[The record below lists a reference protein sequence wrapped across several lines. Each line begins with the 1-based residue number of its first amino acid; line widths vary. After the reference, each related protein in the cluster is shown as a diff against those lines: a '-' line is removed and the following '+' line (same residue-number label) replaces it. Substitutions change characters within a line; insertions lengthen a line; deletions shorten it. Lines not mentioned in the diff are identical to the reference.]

1 MPEGPEIRRA
11 AQAVH
16 RGIAGAPVRLTLA
29 HPTLAPMERALRG
42 ARVESVSAR
51 SKAMLTRFS
60 TGDVLYSHNQLYGE
74 WVVDRPDEPLRHRAI
89 RLVLETSA
97 QRAVLY
103 SATDFAWLRHGEE
116 QMHPYIA
123 RLGPEVLDEATTVRD
138 IAARLALFP
147 RRRLADALL
156 DQQVLAGLGNYLRSE
171 IAFVARLN
179 PWRRLG
185 ELSDPERHRLALAIH
200 DITHRSFRT
209 DGVCVPAVLYREL
222 RRAGASFEAARF
234 FVFDRAQQPCR
245 DCGATIERAT
255 LGGRK
260 LFVCIACQAVFPLPA
275 ELRHGA

>member
-16 RGIAGAPVRLTLA
+16 RALVGAPVRLTLA
-29 HPTLAPMERALRG
+29 HPVLAPMERALRG
-42 ARVESVSAR
+42 ARIEAVTAR

-74 WVVDRPDEPLRHRAI
+74 WVVDRPDEPLRTRAI
-89 RLVLETSA
+89 RLVIETPA

-116 QMHPYIA
+116 GRHPYVA
-123 RLGPEVLDEATTVRD
+123 KLGPEVLDEATTVRD
-138 IAARLALFP
+138 LAARLAQFP

-156 DQQVLAGLGNYLRSE
+156 DQHVVAGLGNYLRSE
-171 IAFVARLN
+171 IAFEARLD

-185 ELSDPERHRLALAIH
+185 DLSDAERHRLAMAIH
-200 DITHRSFRT
+200 GIAHRSFRT
-209 DGVCVPAVLYREL
+209 DGVCVPTAQYRAL
-222 RRAGASFEAARF
+222 RQAGADYEAARF
-234 FVFDRAQQPCR
+234 FVFDRAGQPCR
-245 DCGATIERAT
+245 VCGATIERAT

-260 LFVCIACQAVFPLPA
+260 LFVCVACQRVFPLPA
-275 ELRHGA
+275 ELRH

>member
-16 RGIAGAPVRLTLA
+16 RGIAGQPVRMTLA
-29 HPTLAPMERALRG
+29 HPVLAAMERALRG
-42 ARVESVSAR
+42 ATVEAVSAR

-74 WVVDRPDEPLRHRAI
+74 WVVDRPDEPLRSRAI

-116 QMHPYIA
+116 DAHPYIA
-123 RLGPEVLDEATTVRD
+123 KLGPEVLGDATTVRD
-138 IAARLALFP
+138 IAARLAQFP
-147 RRRLADALL
+147 RRRIADALL

-171 IAFVARLN
+171 ITFVAKLN

-185 ELSDPERHRLALAIH
+185 ELSDAERHKLAKAVH

-209 DGVCVPAVLYREL
+209 DGVCVPNALYRAQ
-222 RRAGASFEAARF
+222 RRLGASFEAARF

-245 DCGATIERAT
+245 ECSATIERAT

-260 LFVCIACQAVFPLPA
+260 LFVCIACQGVFPLPD
-275 ELRHGA
+275 ELRH

>member
-16 RGIAGAPVRLTLA
+16 RGIAGQPLRMTLA
-29 HPTLAPMERALRG
+29 HPALAPMTRALRG
-42 ARVESVSAR
+42 ATVEAVSSR

-60 TGDVLYSHNQLYGE
+60 TGDVLYSHNQLYGQ
-74 WVVDRPDEPLRHRAI
+74 WVVDRPDEPLRSRAI

-116 QMHPYIA
+116 DAHPYIA
-123 RLGPEVLDEATTVRD
+123 KLGPEVLDDATTVRD
-138 IAARLALFP
+138 IAARLAQFP
-147 RRRLADALL
+147 RRRIADALL

-171 IAFVARLN
+171 IAFVAKLN

-185 ELSDPERHRLALAIH
+185 DLSDAERHRLAKATH

-209 DGVCVPAVLYREL
+209 DGVCVPNASYRAQ
-222 RRAGASFEAARF
+222 RQQGASFEAARF

-245 DCGATIERAT
+245 ECGATIERAT

-260 LFVCIACQAVFPLPA
+260 LFVCVACQGVFPLPD
-275 ELRHGA
+275 ELRH

>member
-16 RGIAGAPVRLTLA
+16 HGIAGQPLRMMLA
-29 HPTLAPMERALRG
+29 HPALAPMTRALRG
-42 ARVESVSAR
+42 ATVESVSAR

-74 WVVDRPDEPLRHRAI
+74 WVVDRPDEPLRSRAI

-103 SATDFAWLRHGEE
+103 SATDFAWLRHGVENA
-116 QMHPYIA
+116 HPYIA
-123 RLGPEVLDEATTVRD
+123 KLGPEVLDDATTVRD
-138 IAARLALFP
+138 IAARLAQFP
-147 RRRLADALL
+147 RRRIADALL

-171 IAFVARLN
+171 IAFVAKLN

-185 ELSDPERHRLALAIH
+185 ELSDAERHRLAKAVH

-209 DGVCVPAVLYREL
+209 EGVCVPNAMYRAQRQL
-222 RRAGASFEAARF
+222 GATFEAARF

-245 DCGATIERAT
+245 ECGATIERAT

-260 LFVCIACQAVFPLPA
+260 LFVCVACQGVFPLPD
-275 ELRHGA
+275 ELRH

>member
-16 RGIAGAPVRLTLA
+16 HAVAGQPLRMTLA
-29 HPTLAPMERALRG
+29 HPKLAVMERALRG
-42 ARVESVSAR
+42 AVIESVGAR

-74 WVVDRPDEPLRHRAI
+74 WVVNRPDEPLLARAI
-89 RLVLETSA
+89 RLVLDTGLS
-97 QRAVLY
+97 RAVLY
-103 SATDFAWLRHGEE
+103 SATDLVWLRRGAEM
-116 QMHPYIA
+116 QHPYLA
-123 RLGPEVLDEATTVRD
+123 SLGPEVLDDAVGVRD

-156 DQQVLAGLGNYLRSE
+156 DQRVLAGLGNYLRSE

-185 ELSDPERHRLALAIH
+185 ELSDIERHRLASAVH
-200 DITHRSFRT
+200 QVTHRSFRT
-209 DGVCVPAVLYREL
+209 DGVCVPTALYRAE
-222 RRAGASFEAARF
+222 RKAGATFEAARF
-234 FVFDRAQQPCR
+234 HVFDRAQQPCR
-245 DCGATIERAT
+245 VCGATIERGT

-260 LFVCIACQAVFPLPA
+260 LFVCVACQGVFPLPT
-275 ELRHGA
+275 ELRS

>member
-16 RGIAGAPVRLTLA
+16 CGIAGQPLRLTLA
-29 HPTLAPMERALRG
+29 HPALAPMERALRG
-42 ARVESVSAR
+42 AMVESVTAR

-74 WVVDRPDEPLRHRAI
+74 WVVDRPDEPLRGRAI
-89 RLVLETSA
+89 RLVMETRA

-116 QMHPYIA
+116 EVHPYLA
-123 RLGPEVLDEATTVRD
+123 KLGPEVLDEATSARD
-138 IAARLALFP
+138 IAARLAQFP
-147 RRRLADALL
+147 RRRIADALL

-171 IAFVARLN
+171 IAFVAKLN

-185 ELSDPERHRLALAIH
+185 ELGDAERHRLARAVH
-200 DITHRSFRT
+200 DITHRSFCT
-209 DGVCVPAVLYREL
+209 GGVCVPMALYRAQ
-222 RRAGASFEAARF
+222 RRQGAGFEAARF

-245 DCGATIERAT
+245 ECGAAIERAT
-255 LGGRK
+255 VGGRK
-260 LFVCIACQAVFPLPA
+260 LFVCIACQGVFPLPD
-275 ELRHGA
+275 ELRH

>member
-16 RGIAGAPVRLTLA
+16 RGIAGQPLRMTLA
-29 HPTLAPMERALRG
+29 HPALAPMTRALRG
-42 ARVESVSAR
+42 ATVESVSAR

-74 WVVDRPDEPLRHRAI
+74 WVVDRPDEPLRSRAI

-116 QMHPYIA
+116 AAHPYIA
-123 RLGPEVLDEATTVRD
+123 KLGPEVLDDATTVRD
-138 IAARLALFP
+138 IAARLAQFP
-147 RRRLADALL
+147 RRRISDALL

-185 ELSDPERHRLALAIH
+185 ELSDVERHRLAKAVH

-209 DGVCVPAVLYREL
+209 DGVCVPTALYRAQRQL
-222 RRAGASFEAARF
+222 GASFEAARF

-245 DCGATIERAT
+245 ECGATIERAT

-260 LFVCIACQAVFPLPA
+260 LFVCVACQGVFPLPD
-275 ELRHGA
+275 ELRH

>member
-11 AQAVH
+11 AQAVQ
-16 RGIAGAPVRLTLA
+16 RGIAGQPLRLTLA
-29 HPTLAPMERALRG
+29 HPALAPMERALRG
-42 ARVESVSAR
+42 AIVESVSAR

-74 WVVDRPDEPLRHRAI
+74 WVVDRPDEPLRARAI
-89 RLVLETSA
+89 RLVLEAPA

-116 QMHPYIA
+116 DAHPYIA
-123 RLGPEVLDEATTVRD
+123 KLGPEVLDEATSVRD
-138 IAARLALFP
+138 IAARLAQFP
-147 RRRLADALL
+147 RRRIAEALL

-171 IAFVARLN
+171 IAFVAKLN

-185 ELSDPERHRLALAIH
+185 ELGDTERHRLARVVH

-209 DGVCVPAVLYREL
+209 DGVCVPMALYRAQ
-222 RRAGASFEAARF
+222 RQQGADFESARF

-245 DCGATIERAT
+245 ECGAAIERAT

-260 LFVCIACQAVFPLPA
+260 LFVCVACQDVFPLPD
-275 ELRHGA
+275 ELRH

>member
-16 RGIAGAPVRLTLA
+16 RGIAGQPVRMTLA
-29 HPTLAPMERALRG
+29 HPALVPMERALRG
-42 ARVESVSAR
+42 ATVEAVSAR

-74 WVVDRPDEPLRHRAI
+74 WVVDRPDEPLRSRAI

-116 QMHPYIA
+116 GAHPYIA
-123 RLGPEVLDEATTVRD
+123 KLGPEVLDDAITVRD
-138 IAARLALFP
+138 IAVRLAQFP
-147 RRRLADALL
+147 RRRIADALL

-171 IAFVARLN
+171 IAFVAKLN

-185 ELSDPERHRLALAIH
+185 ELGDAERHRLAKAVH

-209 DGVCVPAVLYREL
+209 DGVCVPNALYRAQ
-222 RRAGASFEAARF
+222 RQSGATFEAARV

-245 DCGATIERAT
+245 ECGATIERAA

-260 LFVCIACQAVFPLPA
+260 LFVCIACQAVFPLPD
-275 ELRHGA
+275 ELRY

>member
-16 RGIAGAPVRLTLA
+16 RAVAGQPLRMTLA

-42 ARVESVSAR
+42 AVVESVRAR
-51 SKAMLTRFS
+51 SKAMLTCFS

-74 WVVDRPDEPLRHRAI
+74 WVVDRPDEPLLARAI
-89 RLVLETSA
+89 RLVLDTGA

-103 SATDFAWLRHGEE
+103 SATDLAWLRRGEE
-116 QMHPYIA
+116 SRHPYLA
-123 RLGPEVLDEATTVRD
+123 RLGPEVLDEAVGVRE

-156 DQQVLAGLGNYLRSE
+156 DQHVLAGLGNYLRSE
-171 IAFVARLN
+171 IAFVARLD

-185 ELSDPERHRLALAIH
+185 ELSDAERHRLASAVQQ
-200 DITHRSFRT
+200 ITHRSFRT
-209 DGVCVPAVLYREL
+209 DGVCVPTALYRAE
-222 RRAGASFEAARF
+222 RKAGASYEAARF
-234 FVFDRAQQPCR
+234 HVFDRAQQPCR
-245 DCGATIERAT
+245 ACGATIERGT

-260 LFVCIACQAVFPLPA
+260 LFVCVACQSVFPLPP
-275 ELRHGA
+275 ELRN